1 MKKELHFVV
10 NPSEITAGT
19 RGSSLGPYA
28 IMTEARK
35 KRNSLFSRF
44 PITYVQHQNHAL
56 DKEAAIQGKA
66 KYISEF
72 SEVFTALSS
81 EVRQIAENNKIPVV
95 LSGDHGSAA
104 ATISALKLA
113 APEKRLGVIWVDAH
127 ADIHSPY
134 TTPSGNMH
142 GMPLAIALGTDNK
155 ECQVNELPSEL
166 VEQWNQLKNFGGICP
181 KILPQDLIYVGVR
194 DTEEQE
200 DYVLKQEGIR
210 NFVVDDFKK
219 YSPKM
224 IADQILSQLADCDW
238 IYLSF
243 DVDSMDPVYSSF
255 GTGTPVENGLHP
267 DEAKSLILH
276 LLESGRVGCFEIVEV
291 NPCLDDKVN
300 RMAEL
305 AFDVLDSS
313 IKVLSELQ

>member
-28 IMTEARK
+28 IMTVARK
-35 KRNSLFSRF
+35 KRDPLFSRL
-44 PITYVQHQNHAL
+44 PITCIQHQNHVL
-56 DKEAAIQGKA
+56 DKDTATHEKA

-72 SEVFTALSS
+72 SEVFSTLAS
-81 EVRQIAENNKIPVV
+81 EVRLLAENNKIPVI

-104 ATISALKLA
+104 ATISGLKMA
-113 APEKRLGVIWVDAH
+113 APGKRLGVIWIDAH

-142 GMPLAIALGTDNK
+142 GMPLAIALSTDNK
-155 ECQVNELPSEL
+155 ECRVNELPSE
-166 VEQWNQLKNFGGICP
+166 VIEKWEQLKNFGGICP

-200 DYVLKQEGIR
+200 DHVLEKEGIQ
-210 NFVVDDFKK
+210 NFAVDDFKK
-219 YSPKM
+219 YSPEI
-224 IADQILSQLADCDW
+224 IANQILSQLADCDW

-243 DVDSMDPVYSSF
+243 DVDSMDPEYSSS
-255 GTGTPVENGLHP
+255 GTGTPVGNGLHP

-276 LLESGRVGCFEIVEV
+276 LLESGRIGCFEIVEV
-291 NPCLDDKVN
+291 NPCLDDKMN

-305 AFDVLDSS
+305 AFDVLDNG
-313 IKVLSELQ
+313 IKILSEV